1 MCLDEPCGLRSASSI
16 QIGRRE
22 PKFVCLDR
30 MDGTIVELEGYA
42 GWVAIVE
49 PNYSEQRV
57 RVGNHDEKGDCD
69 KKLKFFESNILIKL
83 DLTSTETLRIF
94 SSAD

>member
-1 MCLDEPCGLRSASSI
+1 LEAAERCSCCAMCLDEPCGLRSNSSI
-16 QIGRRE
+16 QIGPQQ

-49 PNYSEQRV
+49 PNYSKQRV
-57 RVGNHDEKGDCD
+57 
-69 KKLKFFESNILIKL
+69 
-83 DLTSTETLRIF
+83 
-94 SSAD
+94 

>member
-1 MCLDEPCGLRSASSI
+1 MEAVERCSCCAGCLDEPCGLRSASSI
-16 QIGRRE
+16 QIGRRQ

-49 PNYSEQRV
+49 PNYSNQRV
-57 RVGNHDEKGDCD
+57 RVGDHDEMANCD
-69 KKLKFFESNILIKL
+69 KKLKFFESNILIK
-83 DLTSTETLRIF
+83 
-94 SSAD
+94 